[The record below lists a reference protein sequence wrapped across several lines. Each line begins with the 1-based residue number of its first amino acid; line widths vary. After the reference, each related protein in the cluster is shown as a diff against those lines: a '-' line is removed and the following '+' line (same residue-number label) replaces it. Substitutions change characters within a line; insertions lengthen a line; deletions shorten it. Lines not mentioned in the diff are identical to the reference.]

1 MRVFLAAQSQWRYGP
16 SGRLLG
22 LDYRGARA
30 AAKGIGVRWRKVFDT
45 LRVMEYAVLEVQGE
59 AE

>member
-1 MRVFLAAQSQWRYGP
+1 MFLRAQTQWRYGP

-30 AAKGIGVRWRKVFDT
+30 AAKGIGVRWREVFET
-45 LRVMEYAVLEVQGE
+45 LRIMEYAVLEAQQKDS
-59 AE
+59 A